1 MKNHVKKLKWKTKE
15 SKRKKNTKR
24 KIRKVMKL
32 KRQLRLIMVAKEKV
46 LIPSNVVE
54 MAQFL

>member
-24 KIRKVMKL
+24 KMRKVMKL